1 MNFHHSELAP
11 NDVKLFPTQIME
23 SLLGFS
29 LFFVLIYIARNFRL
43 PRGGIA
49 GLYLLIY
56 SVGRFGIEF
65 YRGDLIRGQLGGFAT
80 SQWIAIG
87 VVLITGLA
95 FVIQARKTGE

>member
-1 MNFHHSELAP
+1 M
-11 NDVKLFPTQIME
+11 
-23 SLLGFS
+23 
-29 LFFVLIYIARNFRL
+29 
-43 PRGGIA
+43 
-49 GLYLLIY
+49 YLLIY